1 MTTSSK
7 SKIIGVAGTLG
18 SGKDTVGDVLTDE
31 CGFFHASTSD
41 MLRAAKKKKYGD
53 SPKALLLRG
62 DPFANELRAN
72 RGPGVLVELAYE
84 EYKANQDKYPG
95 GLVATAIRSIGEV
108 EKIKELGGTM
118 VFVDADPQIRYKR
131 TFARKRDANDNDASF
146 EDFMAMEKSETDV
159 PAGDKT
165 VQNLPAMKDM
175 ADIVLENNGN
185 DLAAFKKAA
194 KKVLG
199 L

>member
-7 SKIIGVAGTLG
+7 PRIIGVAGTLG
-18 SGKDTVGDVLTDE
+18 SGKDTVGEVLAE
-31 CGFFHASTSD
+31 EYGFSHASTSD

-53 SPKALLLRG
+53 SPKALLLRA
-62 DPFANELRAN
+62 DPFANELRAT

-84 EYKANQDKYPG
+84 EYMENIDKYPG
-95 GLVATAIRSIGEV
+95 GMVATAIRSIGEA

-118 VFVDADPQIRYKR
+118 VFVDAGPKIRYER
-131 TFARKRDANDNDASF
+131 TFARKRDTNDHSASY
-146 EDFMAMEKSETDV
+146 EDFLAMEKSESDV

-165 VQNLPAMKDM
+165 VQNLPAMKEL
-175 ADIVLENNGN
+175 ADIQLENNGN
-185 DLAAFKKAA
+185 DIEAFKEAA
-194 KKVLG
+194 KKSLN

>member
-7 SKIIGVAGTLG
+7 PRIIGVAGTLG
-18 SGKDTVGDVLTDE
+18 SGKDTVGEVLAEEYD
-31 CGFFHASTSD
+31 FFHASTSD

-53 SPKALLLRG
+53 SPKALLLRA
-62 DPFANELRAN
+62 DPFANELRAT

-84 EYKANQDKYPG
+84 EYMENIDKYPG
-95 GLVATAIRSIGEV
+95 GIVATAIRSIGEA

-118 VFVDADPQIRYKR
+118 VFVDADPKIRYER
-131 TFARKRDANDNDASF
+131 TFARKRDTNDHSASY
-146 EDFMAMEKSETDV
+146 EDFLAMEKSESDV

-165 VQNLPAMKDM
+165 VQNLPAMKEL
-175 ADIVLENNGN
+175 ADIQLENNGN
-185 DLAAFKKAA
+185 DIEAFKEAA
-194 KKVLG
+194 KKSLN

>member
-7 SKIIGVAGTLG
+7 PRIIGVAGTLG
-18 SGKDTVGDVLTDE
+18 SGKDTVGEVLAE
-31 CGFFHASTSD
+31 EYGFFHASTSD

-53 SPKALLLRG
+53 SPKALLLRA
-62 DPFANELRAN
+62 DPFANELRAT

-84 EYKANQDKYPG
+84 EYMENIDKYPG
-95 GLVATAIRSIGEV
+95 GMVATAIRSIGEA

-118 VFVDADPQIRYKR
+118 VFVDADPKIRYER
-131 TFARKRDANDNDASF
+131 TFARKRDTNDHSASY
-146 EDFMAMEKSETDV
+146 EDFLAMEKSESDV

-165 VQNLPAMKDM
+165 VQNLPAMKEL
-175 ADIVLENNGN
+175 ADIQLENNGN
-185 DLAAFKKAA
+185 DIEAFKEAA
-194 KKVLG
+194 KKSLN